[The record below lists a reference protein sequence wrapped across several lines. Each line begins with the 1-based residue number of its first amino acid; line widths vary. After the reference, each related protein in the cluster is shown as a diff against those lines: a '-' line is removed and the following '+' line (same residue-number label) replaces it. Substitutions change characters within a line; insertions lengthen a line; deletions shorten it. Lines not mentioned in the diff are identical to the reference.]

1 MENSRLFL
9 KIFFFHPSLRYYIIF
24 RLKKNRKTN
33 LTSDKSGEGR
43 CWVVYNEKYK
53 PVERFYVRN
62 DFQQEREFEEVKL
75 LPEVTTYDFP

>member
-1 MENSRLFL
+1 MLL
-9 KIFFFHPSLRYYIIF
+9 KIIF

-43 CWVVYNEKYK
+43 CWVVYNERYK
-53 PVERFYVRN
+53 PVEKFYVRN